1 MRQRQEFKI
10 FPIDTNSSK
19 AVGVKL
25 PFNSK
30 GIFGLNYTTQDQ
42 VKTNLTNFMLTNQG
56 ERVFNVNYG
65 AGLRDLVFNPQGDTS
80 EIEARI
86 TDRIKAYFPQITLNS
101 LSFSKDLNDSYLYIT
116 LKYSFN
122 RVDNDLVISLEL

>member
-1 MRQRQEFKI
+1 MRSRREFRI
-10 FPIDTNSSK
+10 FPIDTNNNK

-30 GIFGLNYTTQDQ
+30 GVFGLNYTTQEQ
-42 VKTNLTNFMLTNQG
+42 VKTNLTNFMLTNPG

-65 AGLRDLVFNPQGDTS
+65 AGLRDLVFNPQGDTT
-80 EIEARI
+80 EIESRI
-86 TDRIKAYFPQITLNS
+86 TDRIKAYFPQITLEN
-101 LSFSKDLNDSYLYIT
+101 LSFAKDLNAPYLYIT

-122 RVDNDLVISLEL
+122 RVGNELVISLEL